1 MQQNAT
7 LKQTEVTK
15 EGLEELKKE
24 HAELTDVKLPE
35 IIERVA
41 RAREYGDLSENA
53 EYHSARE
60 DQQLVETRIDEIQ
73 SVIAS
78 AHVVSTSRGTS
89 KVSVGSTIVVTIKGK
104 KTKVTFH
111 MVGEFE
117 ADPMEGKI
125 SMASPVGKAL
135 MNKKKG
141 DEVKVVTPSG
151 EVIYVI
157 EEIK

>member
-1 MQQNAT
+1 MLQNT
-7 LKQTEVTK
+7 PIKQTEVTK

-24 HAELTDVKLPE
+24 LAELIDIKLPE
-35 IIERVA
+35 VIERVA
-41 RAREYGDLSENA
+41 RAREYGDLSENS

-60 DQQLVETRIDEIQ
+60 DQQLIETRIDEIQ
-73 SVIAS
+73 TVINS
-78 AHVVSTSRGTS
+78 AHVVSTSKSTS
-89 KVSVGSTIVVTIKGK
+89 KITVGSTAIVTIKGK
-104 KTKVTFH
+104 KTKLTFH

-117 ADPMEGKI
+117 ADPMEDKI

-151 EVIYVI
+151 ETVYVV
-157 EEIK
+157 EDIK